1 MNWRGEYQ
9 IPVVSERQHCFFLS
23 CDFHFAK
30 SHCSSKIL
38 LVKGAQTGGVEILF
52 QDSVLLTEVHG
63 VDLVTVHQV
72 DHGQLR
78 REALHSGGQGEDGLR
93 RLGQQ
98 EVHFGEGQR
107 EWMELEQPEY
117 GVGRGHWYV
126 K

>member
-1 MNWRGEYQ
+1 MYQ

-23 CDFHFAK
+23 GDFHFAK
-30 SHCSSKIL
+30 SHCSGKIL
-38 LVKGAQTGGVEILF
+38 LVKRAQTGGVEILI

-72 DHGQLR
+72 DHGQLHG
-78 REALHSGGQGEDGLR
+78 EALHSGGQGEDGLR

-98 EVHFGEGQR
+98 EVCFGEGQR

-117 GVGRGHWYV
+117 GVGRGHWYM